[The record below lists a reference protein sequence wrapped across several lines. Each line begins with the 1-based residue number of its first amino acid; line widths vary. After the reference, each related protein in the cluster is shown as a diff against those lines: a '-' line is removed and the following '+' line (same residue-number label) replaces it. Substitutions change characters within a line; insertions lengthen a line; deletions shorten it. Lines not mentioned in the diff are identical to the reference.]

1 MPPRE
6 VRVSAAFRRIFRRAV
21 HPSLGA
27 HPGFGYRTERSD
39 GVFIARDLAVPISGG
54 LTVYAHV
61 FRPADAKET
70 PAIVCYAPF
79 GKHPHIDLKNV
90 FAGSDIPFDRLSPQ
104 TPFEV
109 FDPVRWAREGL
120 AISIVD
126 AMRN

>member
-1 MPPRE
+1 MQGAYERGIPPILPQGGPS
-6 VRVSAAFRRIFRRAV
+6 VSRRASGIRLPDRAQRRCL
-21 HPSLGA
+21 HRARPGGANQRRPDSLRR
-27 HPGFGYRTERSD
+27 F
-39 GVFIARDLAVPISGG
+39 
-54 LTVYAHV
+54 
-61 FRPADAKET
+61 FRPAGATDT

-90 FAGSDIPFDRLSPQ
+90 FAGSDIPFDRLSPE